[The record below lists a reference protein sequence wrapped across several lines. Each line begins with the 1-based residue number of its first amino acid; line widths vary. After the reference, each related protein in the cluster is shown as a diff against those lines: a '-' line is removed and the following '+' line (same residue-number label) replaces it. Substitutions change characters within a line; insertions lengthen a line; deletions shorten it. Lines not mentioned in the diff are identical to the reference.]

1 MTRGET
7 QTGHAFCERRRCLA
21 VMTRG
26 PFRAAEISNEYE
38 SSILLRKL
46 QGYSGFVDF
55 LTPPLSLL

>member
-46 QGYSGFVDF
+46 GALCYSRNYDEA
-55 LTPPLSLL
+55 